1 MTEKKT
7 DNKVEN
13 VAKVFGETVK
23 LVKEREVK
31 KVTEKERELRKKAL
45 KEKIEGY
52 EQRNRERAAES
63 TDRKVDRKKKSRDQS
78 IKFATE
84 TVKEERKYKGKSIR
98 KKELVSTEPKE
109 QLSFEKHSK
118 ELIKRKELGKKLNNM
133 GTHKLIHKTTF
144 GSSSEANYLK
154 NRESQVTKCRIGT
167 PTTPVPIVQ

>member
-1 MTEKKT
+1 MEKIQPRKIEKNSEKVKEVPNKIRGALGTLRKVAEIKTVTERKSKESEKIVPEKKT

-52 EQRNRERAAES
+52 EQKNRERAAES

-84 TVKEERKYKGKSIR
+84 TVKEERKYEGKSIR
-98 KKELVSTEPKE
+98 KK
-109 QLSFEKHSK
+109 
-118 ELIKRKELGKKLNNM
+118 
-133 GTHKLIHKTTF
+133 
-144 GSSSEANYLK
+144 
-154 NRESQVTKCRIGT
+154 
-167 PTTPVPIVQ
+167 